1 MWNVYSATLDGGHRT
16 NNHAEA
22 WNRRLGSIVG
32 HSRPTVWRAIDA
44 LRSEEATVTM
54 KMTQSR
60 VGAPPKKRSKSA
72 VMAMQQRV
80 DNLREDYTAGKTKV
94 EDFLTAIGHRVRF

>member
-32 HSRPTVWRAIDA
+32 HSCPTVWRAIDA
-44 LRSEEATVTM
+44 LRSEEATGTM
-54 KMTQSR
+54 KMAQSR
-60 VGAPPKKRSKSA
+60 VGTPPKEEQISGHC
-72 VMAMQQRV
+72 
-80 DNLREDYTAGKTKV
+80 RED
-94 EDFLTAIGHRVRF
+94 ES